1 MQFNKLDDLVDYV
14 LGEEY
19 KLKSQKEKLKIRY
32 ERAYTMCKMCGPE
45 HSWNWY
51 KRSLMPEEWED
62 K

>member
-32 ERAYTMCKMCGPE
+32 ERAYTMCKMRK
-45 HSWNWY
+45 NA
-51 KRSLMPEEWED
+51 
-62 K
+62 